1 MIGHRPLV
9 IPCVQTMTAVTPTSV
24 LSCVRIMSN
33 VTRTTVIPCVRTMLD
48 VTPTTVHTMCPD
60 YVWCDTDTVH
70 TMCPDYGWCD
80 TDRTVPPCV
89 QCHLILMNIK
99 ISLTKIYH
107 RLSIR
112 TVFID
117 FSLGLQSFKWR
128 VTWNYV
134 YILQSLLLI
143 NYFSIKYSIYTKIR
157 KNLNWNICW
166 QRILN

>member
-1 MIGHRPLV
+1 
-9 IPCVQTMTAVTPTSV
+9 
-24 LSCVRIMSN
+24 
-33 VTRTTVIPCVRTMLD
+33 
-48 VTPTTVHTMCPD
+48 MCSD
-60 YVWCDTDTVH
+60 YVWCDTDHCSYHVSGLCLMWH
-70 TMCPDYGWCD
+70 RPLFIPCVRTMSDVTPTLFIPLCPDYGWCD
-80 TDRTVPPCV
+80 TDRTVLPCV